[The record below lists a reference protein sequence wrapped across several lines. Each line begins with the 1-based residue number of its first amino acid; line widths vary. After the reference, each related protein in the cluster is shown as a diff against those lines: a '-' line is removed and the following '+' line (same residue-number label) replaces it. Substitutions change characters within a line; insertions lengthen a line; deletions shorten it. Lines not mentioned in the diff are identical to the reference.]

1 MSEDSERAAPDEAM
15 PNRGRR
21 RDPPIIDAQANET
34 PEPTPTPVGASGS
47 RLVVLLGLLATGLG
61 GTSLYLSL
69 KGHDTSVN
77 TEFTSALA
85 QRLDR
90 LERRVGAVE
99 NKPTPVV
106 PDTAPLA
113 ARIGSLDTKADRIAA
128 EATRAAQLAEE
139 ALRKPAGDTRSEA
152 TADLTNIEQR
162 LATLEQRPT
171 AAPADEHTLKAAT
184 IAMIADSLRQNL
196 ERGLPFTRDMSAL
209 EKLGADAKILA
220 LLKPLAASGAPTS
233 VKLAQD
239 FSSLAPV
246 LMRVAQPA
254 PADEDLMAR
263 ISRSA
268 ASLVRIRP
276 AGESTQDTAPALISR
291 IEAALQRKDIA
302 QAVTLFDTLP
312 ATMQE
317 SAREWAQRAK
327 ARTQADAAARNL
339 IAQAIDSIAGK

>member
-34 PEPTPTPVGASGS
+34 SEPTPAVARTSGS
-47 RLVVLLGLLATGLG
+47 RLGVLLGLVAIGLG
-61 GTSLYLSL
+61 GSSLYLSL
-69 KGHDTSVN
+69 NGHDTSANAEV
-77 TEFTSALA
+77 TSALA

-90 LERRVGAVE
+90 LERRVGALE
-99 NKPTPVV
+99 NKPAPVV

-152 TADLTNIEQR
+152 APDLTHIEQR

-171 AAPADEHTLKAAT
+171 AVPADERTLKAAT
-184 IAMIADSLRQNL
+184 TAMIAESLRQNL
-196 ERGLPFTRDMSAL
+196 ERGLPFTRDIAAL
-209 EKLGADAKILA
+209 EKLGADAKLLA
-220 LLKPLAASGAPTS
+220 SLKSLAASGAPTS
-233 VKLAQD
+233 VKLAQE
-239 FSSLAPV
+239 FSSLAPA

-276 AGESTQDTAPALISR
+276 VGDSTQDTAPALISR
-291 IEAALQRKDIA
+291 IETALQRNDIA
-302 QAVTLFDTLP
+302 QAVMLFDTLP
-312 ATMQE
+312 ATAQE
-317 SAREWAQRAK
+317 SARDWAQRAK
-327 ARTQADAAARNL
+327 ARAQADAAARNL
-339 IAQAIDSIAGK
+339 IAQAIDTIAGK